1 VNPLDQ
7 LTDPLRI
14 VTTAV
19 TPVVMVSATAILL
32 SGVNARYL
40 AVSDRMRKLAGEYRD
55 VALTPARRENIQR
68 QMLVFERRMGLVSW
82 SSRILYVAICCF
94 IVVALLI
101 CLSTWRHML
110 TLVTLPI
117 FSVGIAMVG
126 TAVVLQLLEVQAS
139 RRTLSLEAA
148 EVLRDAKSLTP
159 GRDETREQKESYDSL
174 FGADGT
180 HWIDRGSAPR
190 RVEARQRGD
199 REEYSGDGDK
209 HRRVADTGVG

>member
-1 VNPLDQ
+1 MNPLDQ

-19 TPVVMVSATAILL
+19 TPVVMVSATAVLL

-40 AVSDRMRKLAGEYRD
+40 AVSDRMRKLAAEYRE
-55 VALTPARRENIQR
+55 VGLTPARRENIQR
-68 QMLVFERRMGLVSW
+68 QMLVFERRMELVSW

-148 EVLRDAKSLTP
+148 EVLRDAKSLTA
-159 GRDETREQKESYDSL
+159 GRDETTEQKE
-174 FGADGT
+174 F
-180 HWIDRGSAPR
+180 
-190 RVEARQRGD
+190 V
-199 REEYSGDGDK
+199 
-209 HRRVADTGVG
+209 